1 MLKDSSDTTRLKPLS
16 GVDASGGA
24 LVPEEENGRL
34 PWGPVGAILYA
45 ALLYGVAQ
53 IGVALVLML
62 VLRSLGWSSQRAE
75 GWLTNDTFAQ
85 FLYIALAEAATIWGI
100 VWFVHRKKVSLRTIG
115 WNRFQLRYIG
125 IAVVGLVVYFVG
137 YMIVAGLASA
147 LIPSLNLSQHQD
159 IGFQHAST
167 SSDKLLTFI
176 SLVVLPPLAEETV
189 FRGFMYTGLR
199 RRFPVV
205 LSAIITSV
213 LFAIPHLQ
221 FGDGAPL
228 LWVAALDTFVLSL
241 VLCYVRERTES
252 LWPGIFIHA
261 LKNGIAFAALFLIT

>member
-1 MLKDSSDTTRLKPLS
+1 MLKDSSDTTHLKMLS
-16 GVDASGGA
+16 GADTYGSGLTAEGDT
-24 LVPEEENGRL
+24 GRL
-34 PWGPVGAILYA
+34 PWGPVSGILYA

-100 VWFVHRKKVSLRTIG
+100 VWFVRRKKVSLRTIG
-115 WNRFQLRYIG
+115 WNRFQLRYIA
-125 IAVVGLVVYFVG
+125 IALVGLMVYFVG
-137 YMIVAGLASA
+137 YMIMAGFTSA

-159 IGFQHAST
+159 IGFQNAST
-167 SSDKLLTFI
+167 SSDKLMTFV

-205 LSAIITSV
+205 LSAIITSL

-241 VLCYVRERTES
+241 VLCYVRERTDS